1 MHFYCNLLQKLRQNQ
16 TKTNWRKFVV
26 INNFLTKKL
35 FIFPRLIQYGRSK
48 VSFNNT
54 ILQLGAMQFI
64 VVAHCII
71 SIRQDVICV
80 VHNAIR
86 TAVSIMAKVLA

>member
-26 INNFLTKKL
+26 INNFLRKKL
-35 FIFPRLIQYGRSK
+35 LFPRLIQYGRSK

-54 ILQLGAMQFI
+54 ILQLGAI